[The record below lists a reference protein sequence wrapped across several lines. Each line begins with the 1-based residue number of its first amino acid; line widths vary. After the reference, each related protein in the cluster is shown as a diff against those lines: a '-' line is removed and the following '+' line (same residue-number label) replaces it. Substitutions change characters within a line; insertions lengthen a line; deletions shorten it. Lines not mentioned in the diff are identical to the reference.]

1 MSEVDVIIHVISGGV
16 ILLLIFIIYKLVKK
30 INRMYDRITAVDD
43 YLLSKFLINE
53 RDKEDASPGD

>member
-53 RDKEDASPGD
+53 RDKEDASSGD

>member
-1 MSEVDVIIHVISGGV
+1 MSEIDTIIHVLSGGV

-43 YLLSKFLINE
+43 YLLSKFLSNE
-53 RDKEDASPGD
+53 RNKEDATTGE